1 MKKLGLIGA
10 GYWGKNLVRDFYKL
24 NILKTVCDKD
34 INILNNHKLNYSD
47 IIITTQWKD
56 ILNDHEITAV
66 CISLPA
72 ELHYEFAKL
81 ALLHDK
87 DVYIEKPITL
97 NIDEVKELIEIAKNN
112 EKIIMVG
119 HLLNYHP
126 VIIKIKEQLKNG
138 SIGNIKHIISN
149 RLNLGKFRTNE
160 NALWSLAP
168 HDISII
174 LSFLDNKLPDKI
186 KCNGFSLIT
195 KDIHDTTNTILEYND
210 SIYVNI
216 NSSWLSPYKERKLT
230 IIGDKGIIVFDDTKH
245 GFTIYK
251 DYLEYNDNIPIQT
264 NPIGIYFSCD
274 DELSPLIIECQHF
287 IQCCINREN
296 PLTDG
301 EEGLRVLKVLTSCQ
315 KSLVN
320 NGQTI
325 YPNKIDKN
333 INNNTKSIY
342 IHPTATIDNGAN
354 IGNGTKIYHY
364 THISSDCYIGKHCN
378 IGQNVYIAPGVV
390 LGNGCK
396 VQNNVSIYKGV
407 KCEDYVFFG
416 PSCVL
421 TNDLNPRAQYSKN
434 GNYIETY
441 IEKGATI
448 GANATIVCG
457 NRIGHHALIGA
468 GAVVTKDVKPNQLVV
483 GSPAKP
489 FGTIDEYGNIQK
501 N

>member
-24 NILKTVCDKD
+24 NVLKTVCDKD
-34 INILNNHKLNYSD
+34 IDILEQHKLNYPN
-47 IIITTQWKD
+47 IIITTQWEN
-56 ILNDHEITAV
+56 ILNDAEITSI

-72 ELHYEFAKL
+72 ELHYKFAKT
-81 ALLHDK
+81 ALLKDK

-97 NIDEVKELIEIAKNN
+97 NIDEVQELINIAKNN
-112 EKIIMVG
+112 NKILMVG

-138 SIGNIKHIISN
+138 LIGNIKHIISN

-174 LSFLDNKLPDKI
+174 LSFLNNKLPDKI

-195 KDIHDTTNTILEYND
+195 KDIHDTTNTILEYDNN
-210 SIYVNI
+210 IYVNI

-230 IIGDKGIIVFDDTKH
+230 IIGDKGMIVFDDVKH
-245 GFTIYK
+245 GFTVYK
-251 DYLEYNDNIPIQT
+251 DYLGYKDNIPITT
-264 NPIGIYFSCD
+264 NSTGVYYECD
-274 DELSPLIIECQHF
+274 DKLSPLTIECKHF
-287 IQCCINREN
+287 IDCCINRNN

-315 KSLVN
+315 NSLIN
-320 NGQTI
+320 NGQII
-325 YPNKIDKN
+325 YPNKI
-333 INNNTKSIY
+333 NNTVIDKQSPIY
-342 IHPTATIDNGAN
+342 IHPTATIDDGAS

-364 THISSDCYIGKHCN
+364 THISSDCIIGQNCN

-407 KCEDYVFFG
+407 ICEDYVFFG

-441 IEKGATI
+441 IEKCATI
-448 GANATIVCG
+448 GANATIICG

-468 GAVVTKDVKPNQLVV
+468 GAVVTKNIEPNQIVV
-483 GSPAKP
+483 GNPAKVI
-489 FGTIDEYGNIQK
+489 GTIDEYGNINK
-501 N
+501 